1 MCITALVT
9 TAAIANENVIDTGSV
24 RLTQLAENVYA
35 VAPKFAGA
43 NGALILSRSG
53 NIVVD
58 THGSPASAR
67 ALIDAVSEISDAPI
81 RYVVNTHWH
90 VDHHA
95 GNVAYRNSFGNDVI
109 FISHDETRK
118 EIPTLGAE
126 QFAQVTPYRTIPI
139 QAADQA
145 LARADGDHGDTLS
158 VGQIQAIREF
168 RDGQS
173 EYADQ
178 QDYRYV
184 LADLTYS
191 ESITLHGDAIVVEVF
206 YLHPAHT
213 KSDSVVYI
221 RDEEILVV
229 GDLLTQPI
237 LWSWSSY
244 PASYVKTLKALE
256 KLPVKKIVIG
266 HGGPVL
272 EGKGYLTQVRQ
283 FLEAV
288 VAYATEA
295 RAKGLGSDDAI
306 EVAAGNA
313 TIQAFRRRFVVE
325 DQDGMFDQMVGW
337 TISRAYLEL

>member
-1 MCITALVT
+1 MALVT
-9 TAAIANENVIDTGSV
+9 TATVAEENVIDTGAV
-24 RLTQLAENVYA
+24 RLTELAEGIYA
-35 VAPKFAGA
+35 VSPNFAGA

-67 ALIDAVSEISDAPI
+67 ALIDAVREISDTPI
-81 RYVVNTHWH
+81 RYVINTHWH

-95 GNVAYRNSFGNDVI
+95 GNVAYRNAFGNDVI

-126 QFAQVTPYRTIPI
+126 QFADAKSYRTMPI

-145 LARADGDHGDTLS
+145 LASNAGDHGEKLS
-158 VGQIQAIREF
+158 ADQIQAIREF

-173 EYADQ
+173 DYADQ
-178 QDYRYV
+178 QDYDYV

-191 ESITLHGDAIVVEVF
+191 ESITLHGDPIVVDVF

-213 KSDSVVYI
+213 TSDTVVYI
-221 RDEEILVV
+221 RNEEILVV

-244 PASYVKTLKALE
+244 PAGYVKTLKALE
-256 KLPVKKIVIG
+256 NLPVKKIVIG

-272 EGKGYLTQVRQ
+272 DGKDYLVQARQ

-288 VAYATEA
+288 VAYATKA
-295 RAKGLGSDDAI
+295 REGGIGSDEAVEAAAENAVI
-306 EVAAGNA
+306 ES
-313 TIQAFRRRFVVE
+313 FRRRFVAE
-325 DQDGMFDQMVGW
+325 EQDGMFDQMVGW
-337 TISRAYLEL
+337 TVSRAYLAL